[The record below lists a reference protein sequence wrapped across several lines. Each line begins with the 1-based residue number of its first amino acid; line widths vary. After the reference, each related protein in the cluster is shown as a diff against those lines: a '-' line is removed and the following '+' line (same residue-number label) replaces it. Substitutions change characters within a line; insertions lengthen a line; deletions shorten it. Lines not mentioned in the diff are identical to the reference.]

1 MERVRTTASM
11 CIPHIATMQPNDMNR
26 VCYINQTFSQTPIF
40 CTAVRGEDGP
50 AELQQKLCQ

>member
-26 VCYINQTFSQTPIF
+26 VQLCVEK
-40 CTAVRGEDGP
+40 TAQLNCSRSYVNDRW
-50 AELQQKLCQ
+50 